1 MITFWKFGGGLS
13 YCLVKG
19 PLFGYEQAYESFL
32 NNQPFIFLGA
42 YGSLVNKEIWLFYDF
57 LA

>member
-19 PLFGYEQAYESFL
+19 PLFGYESFL

-42 YGSLVNKEIWLFYDF
+42 YGSLVNKEIWLF
-57 LA
+57 L